1 MTPIMNF
8 FMVFCK
14 SRKKFDKYI
23 KINRV
28 RNKVIIDIKD
38 QIEQEFKGGNYEK
51 FRDHFNLIIYTKIT
65 QSLRKGKDIYYIP
78 NFTNKEI
85 NIKEI
90 FKIKEMFSA
99 FDLKFNILLF
109 YDEFKDDE
117 VILNDVIENLGFF
130 DSSQIIKDY

>member
-1 MTPIMNF
+1 MNF